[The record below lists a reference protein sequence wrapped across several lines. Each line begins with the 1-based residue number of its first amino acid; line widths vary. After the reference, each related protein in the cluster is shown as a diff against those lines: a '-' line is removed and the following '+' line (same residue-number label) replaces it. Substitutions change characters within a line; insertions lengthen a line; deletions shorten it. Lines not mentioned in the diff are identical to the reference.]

1 MSTDPTRSPT
11 GPTEFAQAHRP
22 TGAGLHPVHP
32 GFCEGEA
39 GEGSPA
45 LWRRAHEGS
54 ARGVSPRSNAL
65 SHALSHAKTWWIL
78 GNEESRF
85 RPWIE
90 ESDEAHSMI
99 TGFISLRRFVRVA
112 YE

>member
-22 TGAGLHPVHP
+22 TGAGLHP

-54 ARGVSPRSNAL
+54 VRGVSPRSN
-65 SHALSHAKTWWIL
+65 ALSHAKTWWIL

-99 TGFISLRRFVRVA
+99 SGLISLRRFVRVA